1 MTDHHVAQA
10 VPRRRP
16 DADEATSLLS
26 RFASPLY
33 VYDLQVVDAAYRR
46 FTAAFP
52 YKPTHC
58 HYAIVCNKNPLIVR
72 RLHELGAGVHAN
84 TPGDAFCALAAGVP
98 PEAVVYSG
106 TNLTAEDLSFLI
118 EAGVGLNLDS
128 LDQLRYLVSR
138 RVGGQVGLRL
148 LIDDVERGNRIGVAP
163 EELPTAVSIAEAGG
177 VRLVGLHLYAGTNS
191 RRVQRFV
198 DCLDRVATASD
209 LLPDIEYVDLGG
221 GFGISYLATQQPLDL
236 ERLGAEVAERMAALS
251 ARHGRPLRL
260 LLEPGRILVGEAGTL
275 LVTVVSVKQRGG
287 RRFVGVD
294 STVGNL
300 VVPSVYHP
308 FHRVEKLGPPEACL
322 ATPTDLCGNTTHSRD
337 FLGRDL
343 NLPPLEPGDVLA
355 IRDVGA
361 YGYAMSSHFLN
372 RPRPAEV
379 VLDGDQVHLSTR
391 RETLADL
398 LGNVIEAG
406 SKP

>member
-1 MTDHHVAQA
+1 MTNDQVAQA

-33 VYDLQVVDAAYRR
+33 VYDLQVLEAAYRR

-84 TPGDAFCALAAGVP
+84 TPGDAFCAIAAGVP

-128 LDQLRYLVSR
+128 LDQLRDLVSR
-138 RVGGQVGLRL
+138 RVGGHVGLRL
-148 LIDDVERGNRIGVAP
+148 LIDDAERGNRIGVAP
-163 EELPTAVSIAEAGG
+163 EELPTAVSIARAGG

-198 DCLDRVATASD
+198 DCLDRVARASD

-221 GFGISYLATQQPLDL
+221 GFGISYLATQQPLDRQ
-236 ERLGAEVAERMAALS
+236 RLGRR
-251 ARHGRPLRL
+251 RHLRL
-260 LLEPGRILVGEAGTL
+260 RGAPGHGD
-275 LVTVVSVKQRGG
+275 RGG
-287 RRFVGVD
+287 D
-294 STVGNL
+294 
-300 VVPSVYHP
+300 
-308 FHRVEKLGPPEACL
+308 PPA
-322 ATPTDLCGNTTHSRD
+322 
-337 FLGRDL
+337 
-343 NLPPLEPGDVLA
+343 
-355 IRDVGA
+355 
-361 YGYAMSSHFLN
+361 
-372 RPRPAEV
+372 
-379 VLDGDQVHLSTR
+379 
-391 RETLADL
+391 
-398 LGNVIEAG
+398 AG
-406 SKP
+406 